1 MTTSRFLRR
10 RETKVNTDGKIIP
23 GAALILQLDGK
34 PLKARRGQTVAAA
47 MLAAGQR
54 VLRHTRRAG
63 KPRGLFCAM
72 GVCFDCVM
80 TIDGKTGVRAC
91 MTKVEDGM
99 QVSSPTRFKPYAR
112 EP

>member
-1 MTTSRFLRR
+1 M
-10 RETKVNTDGKIIP
+10 KNDDKIIP
-23 GAALILQLDGK
+23 GPLVTLQLNGQ
-34 PLKARRGQTVAAA
+34 PLPARRGQTVAAA

-80 TIDGKTGVRAC
+80 IIDGKAGVRAC

-99 QVSSPTRFKPYAR
+99 RVDSPAKFKPFER
-112 EP
+112 KS

>member
-1 MTTSRFLRR
+1 MTASSDGDY
-10 RETKVNTDGKIIP
+10 VNNESKIIP
-23 GAALILQLDGK
+23 GASVTLQLDGK
-34 PLKARRGQTVAAA
+34 PLPARRGQTVAAA

-54 VLRHTRRAG
+54 VLRHTRHAG

-80 TIDGKTGVRAC
+80 TIDGKAGVRAC

-99 QVSSPTRFKPYAR
+99 QVSSPVQFKPYER
-112 EP
+112 KS

>member
-1 MTTSRFLRR
+1 MT
-10 RETKVNTDGKIIP
+10 NDGNIVP
-23 GAALILQLDGK
+23 GATVTLQLDGK
-34 PLKARRGQTVAAA
+34 PLPARRGQTVAAA

-54 VLRHTRRAG
+54 VLRHTRNAG

-80 TIDGKTGVRAC
+80 TIDGNAGVRAC

-99 QVSSPTRFKPYAR
+99 QVNSPVQFKAYER
-112 EP
+112 KS